1 MNNSDIQVVQVD
13 GTECEQNARVVPAIL
28 VNHHTAMLSG
38 TLHFPDNKYITYGN
52 VRKQFCR
59 FTEIE
64 QHAIYQQNLADLQA
78 FIPIIVTNYIYEQ
91 AKSKACHMHFV
102 CDIATDLN
110 DNEIQGLPQPD
121 FQCWLE
127 TRVSEYNRKHKPRG
141 SEYTT
146 LDLRACRSYPRW
158 VAYFQKGIAKPKRA
172 YYFDD

>member
-59 FTEIE
+59 FTETE

-102 CDIATDLN
+102 CDIATNLTDEDFNVDLKEKV
-110 DNEIQGLPQPD
+110 D
-121 FQCWLE
+121 
-127 TRVSEYNRKHKPRG
+127 EYNRKHKPRG

-158 VAYFQKGIAKPKRA
+158 VSYFQKGIAKPKRA